1 MFEQP
6 ILTHPRFCFPTLK
19 QKALLSP
26 CGLETLIGIT
36 LLTYIIFGIIKWTL
50 VRIISR
56 HSRINDNEEIYNNLR
71 IKGIKG
77 YPKTLNKLVIS
88 IQILV
93 GLEAL
98 LNITCIML
106 IFTEKERIGIAIP
119 SYIIVSKIICSI
131 SWIINYT
138 LVSSERKK
146 WSYFTQGFWYLA
158 FMLINIELYNRS
170 MYILNNDDDNNNNN
184 NNNDNNNN
192 NNNNDDDD
200 DICHKW
206 TQNWTLII
214 ICLLRYGINFMLVV
228 CATTLTF
235 FWRRSYESQGYGNIN
250 LQENNDDSELMDDD
264 HDEDPLD
271 TSIEDQQER
280 LQSSTSEFQKP
291 LSSIVEDPRYQP
303 PHTLS
308 DFYSKF
314 KKLLPFVWPSHDIK
328 LQIAIIICM
337 LLLITGRIVNVLLP
351 YRYKGLV
358 DRLQDEEKVWKEIW
372 KEILLFIGLRC
383 LQGDVGL
390 VNTVQN
396 LLWIPVGQFTTREVS
411 VKMFEHLL
419 NLSLRFHLNR
429 KTGEILR
436 VQDRGVSSIVSIL
449 SSVIFNI
456 IPTLVDIAIAIVIF
470 TIAFD
475 LFFGMIVFATM
486 SLYIIS
492 TIIMTDWRTK
502 YRRLT
507 NLLDNNM
514 EAKAVDSL
522 LNYETVKLYAAEPF
536 EVGQYT
542 RAILDYQNADQKSN
556 FTLYILNTAQ
566 NLIIQCGLLA
576 GCILCASRISKG
588 EMDVGD
594 FVMYLTYILQ
604 LYGPLNWFGNY
615 YRVIQKNFV
624 DMEKMLDLLQ
634 ESPEIKD
641 LPQAD
646 PLVIKK
652 GEVIFDKVSFSYDAK
667 VPTLKSISFTIPSGS
682 TVALVGPS
690 GGGKSTIMRLLFRFY
705 DVQSGRI
712 LVDGQD
718 IRHVKQQDLRSCIG
732 IVPQDTVLFNDTIK
746 YNIRYGK
753 IGANDRMVEEAAGAA
768 QIHDKILG
776 FSEGYG
782 TKVGERGLRLSGG
795 EKQRVAIARTILK
808 NPQIVLLDEATS
820 ALDTRTERH
829 IQKSLR
835 KMTVNRTTLIIA
847 HRLSTIVHADQ
858 ILVLQDGEIV
868 ERGSHM
874 ELMQKEGVYN
884 KLWNKQLKHHEKVK
898 KEAETH
904 QQDSGITTKAASSD
918 STSIANT
925 VPSVN
930 VDRFIREEEE
940 EEEEEECGG
949 SGGSSDG
956 VNNTNVKGVNN
967 NVKVTNNNIKAT
979 EHGNGN
985 VTIRNNNKNNNNNN
999 NNNNESNNNN
1009 NNNGSVSFTEEE
1021 GADGDDERQTTTPC
1035 ESSDEEGDDTQL
1047 NHQS

>member
-1 MFEQP
+1 MFGQP
-6 ILTHPRFCFPTLK
+6 ILTHPHFCFPTLN

-50 VRIISR
+50 LRVISR
-56 HSRINDNEEIYNNLR
+56 RNRINDNEEIYNNLR
-71 IKGIKG
+71 IKGIRG

-88 IQILV
+88 IQVLV

-98 LNITCIML
+98 LNII
-106 IFTEKERIGIAIP
+106 
-119 SYIIVSKIICSI
+119 
-131 SWIINYT
+131 YT
-138 LVSSERKK
+138 SV
-146 WSYFTQGFWYLA
+146 
-158 FMLINIELYNRS
+158 
-170 MYILNNDDDNNNNN
+170 
-184 NNNDNNNN
+184 
-192 NNNNDDDD
+192 
-200 DICHKW
+200 
-206 TQNWTLII
+206 
-214 ICLLRYGINFMLVV
+214 
-228 CATTLTF
+228 
-235 FWRRSYESQGYGNIN
+235 
-250 LQENNDDSELMDDD
+250 
-264 HDEDPLD
+264 
-271 TSIEDQQER
+271 EDQQEQ
-280 LQSSTSEFQKP
+280 LQSSTSGFQKP
-291 LSSIVEDPRYQP
+291 IVEDPKYQP

-328 LQIAIIICM
+328 LQIAIVICM
-337 LLLITGRIVNVLLP
+337 LLLVMGRIVNVLLP

-358 DRLQDEEKVWKEIW
+358 DRLQEEEKVWKEIW

-390 VNTVQN
+390 VNTAQS
-396 LLWIPVGQFTTREVS
+396 LLWIPVVS

-456 IPTLVDIAIAIVIF
+456 IPTLVDIVIAIVIF

-486 SLYIIS
+486 SLYIVS

-536 EVGQYT
+536 E
-542 RAILDYQNADQKSN
+542 AILDYQSADQKSN

-588 EMDVGD
+588 EMNVGD

-652 GEVIFDKVSFSYDAK
+652 GEVIFDNVSFGYNAK
-667 VPTLKSISFTIPSGS
+667 FPTLKSISFTIPSGS

-690 GGGKSTIMRLLFRFY
+690 GGGKSTIIRLLFRFY

-753 IGANDRMVEEAAGAA
+753 IGANDRMVEEAARAA

-776 FSEGYG
+776 FPEGYG

-795 EKQRVAIARTILK
+795 EKQRV

-829 IQKSLR
+829 IQKSLP
-835 KMTVNRTTLIIA
+835 

-868 ERGSHM
+868 ERGSHI
-874 ELMQKEGVYN
+874 ELMQKEGVYY

-898 KEAETH
+898 KEAEIH
-904 QQDSGITTKAASSD
+904 QQDSGITTKVASSD
-918 STSIANT
+918 SASISNT
-925 VPSVN
+925 MPSVN
-930 VDRFIREEEE
+930 
-940 EEEEEECGG
+940 
-949 SGGSSDG
+949 
-956 VNNTNVKGVNN
+956 NNLKIDV
-967 NVKVTNNNIKAT
+967 
-979 EHGNGN
+979 
-985 VTIRNNNKNNNNNN
+985 
-999 NNNNESNNNN
+999 
-1009 NNNGSVSFTEEE
+1009 
-1021 GADGDDERQTTTPC
+1021 
-1035 ESSDEEGDDTQL
+1035 
-1047 NHQS
+1047 